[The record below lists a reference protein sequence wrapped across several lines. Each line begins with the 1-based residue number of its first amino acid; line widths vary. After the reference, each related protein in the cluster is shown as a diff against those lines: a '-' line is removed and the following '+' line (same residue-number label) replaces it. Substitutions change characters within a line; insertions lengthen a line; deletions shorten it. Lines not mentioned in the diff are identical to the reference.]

1 MAYKDIKRRL
11 DIKDVIILDGA
22 TGTELQQRGAS
33 MNPAAWCGPASLD
46 NKQLLTQIHLDY
58 LQAGS
63 DIITANTFASSR
75 LMLSGAGL
83 GNQVKEINRTA
94 VEACLEARTQFK
106 GEKETAV
113 AGSLSHM
120 LPLIPGTDIVDKNLV
135 PSEAAMSDGFHE
147 LANILKDAGV
157 DLILL
162 EMMYNPIRVPLALEA
177 AISTGLPVWFG
188 TTVRR
193 SEHDEV
199 ISFDKHE
206 DIALSKVIQL
216 LPDEGVDVVG
226 VMHSPS
232 DIIGDALKEI
242 KKHFSGPL
250 SAYPDSGYFE
260 SPDWNFNNII
270 TPNRLEEFFS
280 NWLDEGATI
289 LGGCCGLGLDHI
301 NAAVSARDNFISP
314 SQV

>member
-1 MAYKDIKRRL
+1 MAYEDIKRRL
-11 DIKDVIILDGA
+11 DNKDIIILDGA

-33 MNPAAWCGPASLD
+33 MDPAAWCGPASLD
-46 NKQLLTQIHLDY
+46 NQQLLTQIHLDY
-58 LQAGS
+58 LHAGS

-83 GNQVKEINRTA
+83 GDQVQEINRTA
-94 VEACLEARTQFK
+94 VEACLEARIQFEEK
-106 GEKETAV
+106 KETAV

-162 EMMYNPIRVPLALEA
+162 EMMYNPTRVPLALEA

-193 SEHDEV
+193 SGDDEV

-206 DIALSKVIQL
+206 DIALSEVIQL
-216 LPDEGVDVVG
+216 VPDEGVDVVG

-232 DIIGDALKEI
+232 DIISDALKEI
-242 KKHFSGPL
+242 KKQFSGPL

-260 SPDWNFNNII
+260 SPDWNFNDII
-270 TPNRLEEFFS
+270 APNRLEEFFS
-280 NWLDEGATI
+280 KWLDQGATI

-301 NAAVSARDNFISP
+301 RAAVSARDNFTSP
-314 SQV
+314 S